1 MNVMNQF
8 LGENF
13 AAYHGDSGEVLKGLP
28 ENSIDLSVYSPPFAD
43 LFVYSNS
50 ERDLG
55 NSRTPAEFFAHYRY
69 MIAEILRV
77 TKPGRITCVHTADIP
92 AMKERDGYMGM
103 KDFPGAVIDA
113 YESEGWIYWGY
124 AVVAKNPQAQAIRTK
139 SHALLFKTLARDSA
153 SSRPAI
159 LDRVLFF
166 KKPGENAVPVTPVE
180 NGEIDNE
187 IWINWAGGIWTDIRE
202 TETLQYSTARDTNDE
217 KHVAPLQLDTIRRC
231 VKLYSNPGETI
242 LTPFMGIGSEAYVA
256 LQEGRKAVGVELKET
271 YFNVAV
277 KNLRELETSRR
288 LPSLFDFIDVEM
300 QAA

>member
-1 MNVMNQF
+1 M
-8 LGENF
+8 
-13 AAYHGDSGEVLKGLP
+13 
-28 ENSIDLSVYSPPFAD
+28 
-43 LFVYSNS
+43 
-50 ERDLG
+50 
-55 NSRTPAEFFAHYRY
+55 
-69 MIAEILRV
+69 
-77 TKPGRITCVHTADIP
+77 
-92 AMKERDGYMGM
+92 
-103 KDFPGAVIDA
+103 
-113 YESEGWIYWGY
+113 
-124 AVVAKNPQAQAIRTK
+124 
-139 SHALLFKTLARDSA
+139 
-153 SSRPAI
+153 
-159 LDRVLFF
+159 LFF
-166 KKPGENAVPVTPVE
+166 KKPGENAIPVTPVA
-180 NGEIDNE
+180 NGEMDNE

-288 LPSLFDFIDVEM
+288 LPSLFDFIDVET